1 MDAELLNTMISAD
14 GLTFLSKRFTMKK
27 FGQMTEEE
35 ILLNERMLREEKG
48 LNPNDDGVKDLPILY
63 FPEEAEAGGF
73 DGGLAGGGG
82 GGGFQ
87 GGGDETEGM
96 DEAGD
101 EGLDGNTGPTEGTE
115 NVDLDSGADTVT
127 QTPPKPQ
134 PQK

>member
-1 MDAELLNTMISAD
+1 M
-14 GLTFLSKRFTMKK
+14 
-27 FGQMTEEE
+27 
-35 ILLNERMLREEKG
+35 
-48 LNPNDDGVKDLPILY
+48 KDLPILY

-87 GGGDETEGM
+87 GGGDGTEGM

-115 NVDLDSGADTVT
+115 NIDLRFWCRYGNPNPT
-127 QTPPKPQ
+127 QTPASEITTLNH
-134 PQK
+134 